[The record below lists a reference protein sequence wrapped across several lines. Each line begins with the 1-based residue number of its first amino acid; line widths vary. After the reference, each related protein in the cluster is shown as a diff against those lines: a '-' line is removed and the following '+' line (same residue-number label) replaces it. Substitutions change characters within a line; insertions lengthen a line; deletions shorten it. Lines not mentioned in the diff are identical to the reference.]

1 MDTIPTKRKRLIK
14 SDSDLEQEEEEQDE
28 LLSSQLSGSDRR
40 VSFVAPSSSSSNS
53 KEPTPFKEPTPPSA
67 TPAPASTPAPTPQP
81 QPQPQSRPS
90 VEPQPVAE
98 DTHIKQKAPRLVMKK
113 MVLNNFKSYAGRQ
126 VIGPFHKSFSAIVG
140 PNGSGKSN
148 VIDALLFVFG
158 YRANKMR
165 QGKLSELI
173 HNSAKHPDCKQCS
186 VEIHFQEIID
196 GDTPKEFT
204 VVPNSTLVVARQAS
218 RNNSSKY
225 AINNKTSTFTEV
237 TTLLKARGIDLDHKR
252 FLILQGEVES
262 IALMK
267 AKAKDGSDDGLLE
280 YLEDIIGTSKY
291 KEPIEQANAKLE
303 VLNEERAEKLS
314 RVKYVHREMD
324 GMEDKKA
331 EAENYLQ
338 NENELVR
345 KKSQLY
351 QIYASEAN
359 ENIGVASQ
367 AIEELNAK
375 LADELKKFES
385 LEKEKSDMHAAH
397 EDTVHAY
404 KSIEAENSNLTR
416 KQAKYEKEQVQVRE
430 RRSHLISKQERGKT
444 TLEADRRARV
454 EAQQAIEQNAQALE
468 QHKQELATV
477 EQQLKEEEETLESIN
492 RELKGKTD
500 GYMAEIHAHKQKLA
514 PWTEKINEKQK
525 AIDVKRSESEILAEK
540 IASGEK
546 AVQSAQLQVAKLK
559 ESIRAKQKEAGNL
572 PDAIKEAKTEL
583 RELELYLKD
592 LNKKEAEKRVEMHS
606 ARQKADEARA
616 SMQQSQSR
624 GKVLDSILRL
634 RDTGRVEG
642 ICDRLGS
649 LGVIDDRYDVAIST
663 ACPALDNIV
672 VETVEAGQACIEYL
686 RKNNLGRAVFTVL
699 DQLRHQNTQPVETP
713 ENVPRLFDL
722 VEPKDDK
729 FRAAFYSVLQDTLVA
744 DNMQQANRI
753 AYGHKRWR
761 VVTMD
766 GKLIEKSGAMTGG
779 GNRQLRGAM
788 SSVFKDDG
796 VSADVVMELERERDS
811 LERDYRIAADEKRA
825 SENALRRKHEHLPR
839 LEMSHEKIQMDISS
853 LESQL
858 EDEEQRLVALRDQV
872 APSPADVQQQQEIEQ
887 DIVQLQEE
895 LTELKEK
902 TIEIDDAIAALQSNI
917 MEAGGMDLRQ
927 QTVRVKDVRKK
938 IDTLNNKITK
948 NMVAKTKAEKDV
960 SKLESSIAK
969 FERESERFEHDL
981 KALDDELEACA
992 ATLQDITEQV
1002 EQATEAMDEKKMEME
1017 RVKKELDDKHD
1028 AINKLRQSEVEIKS
1042 RLEDYKRTLLDNRKK
1057 ADHWEGQCDKLVLQ
1071 RVSDETDEDLKLEL
1085 YHGERLEA
1093 LIQAKQ
1099 DIKMDIAEIE
1109 TFVQNANP
1117 NLSVLDEYRR
1127 RSAEFKERT
1136 NDLNAVTAK
1145 RDSVKA
1151 EVETLRKKRLD
1162 EFMSGF
1168 NVISQKLKEMYQMI
1182 TMGGN
1187 AELELVDSLD
1197 PFSEGIVFSVMPPKK
1212 SWKNISNLSGGEKT
1226 LSSLALVFA
1235 LHHFKPTPLYV
1246 MDEIDAALDFR
1257 NVSIV
1262 ANYIADRT
1270 KDAQFVIISLRNN
1283 MFELAD
1289 RLVGIY
1295 KTSHCTKSI
1304 AINPNMIASLTS
1316 IPTIANPS
1324 PSKRVSAPQT
1334 PLPTA
1339 AAATTTSSQ
1348 QHMSQGTAATT
1359 TTTQEKNDHSV
1370 DQTPSSSSQVSS
1382 A

>member
-1 MDTIPTKRKRLIK
+1 MDNIPSKRKRLIK
-14 SDSDLEQEEEEQDE
+14 SDSDEEQEEEEF
-28 LLSSQLSGSDRR
+28 LSQLSASDHH
-40 VSFVAPSSSSSNS
+40 VSFTALSQ
-53 KEPTPFKEPTPPSA
+53 EPTPAKEPTPPIIESIL
-67 TPAPASTPAPTPQP
+67 PT
-81 QPQPQSRPS
+81 S
-90 VEPQPVAE
+90 EPTVDNNFTE
-98 DTHIKQKAPRLVMKK
+98 RKQPRLVMKK

-173 HNSAKHPDCKQCS
+173 HNSAKHPNCTHCS

-196 GDTPKEFT
+196 GDTPTDFT
-204 VVPNSTLVVARQAS
+204 IVPHSTLIVSRQAS
-218 RNNSSKY
+218 QNNSSKY
-225 AINNKTSTFTEV
+225 SINNKTSSFTEV
-237 TTLLKARGIDLDHKR
+237 TTLLKKRGIDLDHKR

-291 KEPIEQANAKLE
+291 KDPIEQTNARLE
-303 VLNEERAEKLS
+303 VLNEDRAEKLS
-314 RVKYVHREMD
+314 RVKYVSREMD

-345 KKSQLY
+345 KKNELY
-351 QIYASEAN
+351 QIYSSEAN
-359 ENIGVASQ
+359 ENIQVANQ
-367 AIEELNAK
+367 AI
-375 LADELKKFES
+375 DELQLKLDEESKKFES
-385 LEKEKSDMHAAH
+385 LEQEKSDMNAAYLN
-397 EDTVHAY
+397 TVQDY
-404 KSIEAENSNLTR
+404 KAMESESNNLIK
-416 KQAKYEKEQVQVRE
+416 KQSRYEKEQVEVRE
-430 RRSHLISKQERGKT
+430 RKNHLISRQEKGKA
-444 TLEADRRARV
+444 TLEADRNARI
-454 EAQQAIEQNAQALE
+454 EAQESIAKNT
-468 QHKQELATV
+468 QELQQRKAELVQV
-477 EQQLKEEEETLESIN
+477 EQQLKEEENKLDTIN

-500 GYMAEIHAHKQKLA
+500 GYMAQIEEHQRKLA
-514 PWTEKINEKQK
+514 PWTEKINDKQK
-525 AIDVKRSESEILAEK
+525 AIDVRKSESEILAEK
-540 IASGEK
+540 IASGAK
-546 AVQSAQLQVAKLK
+546 AVETAQAQVAKLT
-559 ESIRAKQKEAGNL
+559 ESIKFKKKEIKNL
-572 PDAIKEAKTEL
+572 PGEIKEAKLEL
-583 RELELYLKD
+583 KELELYLNELVKR
-592 LNKKEAEKRVEMHS
+592 EADKRIEMNNV
-606 ARQKADEARA
+606 RQKAEEARA

-624 GKVLDSILRL
+624 GKVLDSILRM
-634 RDTGRVEG
+634 RDSGRVEG
-642 ICDRLGS
+642 IYDRLGS

-672 VETVEAGQACIEYL
+672 VETVEAAQACIEYL

-699 DQLRHQNTQPVETP
+699 GQLHHQNIKEIDTP
-713 ENVPRLFDL
+713 EHVPRLFDL
-722 VEPKDDK
+722 VEPKDAK
-729 FRAAFYSVLQDTLVA
+729 FRAAFYSVLQDTVVA
-744 DNMQQANRI
+744 QDMRQANRI

-796 VSADVVMELERERDS
+796 VSAEVVMELESERDKI
-811 LERDYRIAADEKRA
+811 ERDYRIAADEKRA
-825 SENALRRKHEHLPR
+825 SETALRRKNEHLPK
-839 LEMSHEKIQMDISS
+839 LELNLEKFQMDINSM
-853 LESQL
+853 ESQL
-858 EDEEQRLVALRDQV
+858 EDEEQRLVELRNQT
-872 APSPADVQQQQEIEQ
+872 APSPADVQRQEEIESEIEQ
-887 DIVQLQEE
+887 LQQD
-895 LTELKEK
+895 LVELKEK
-902 TIEIDDAIAALQSNI
+902 TAEIEDAIAALHENI
-917 MEAGGMDLRQ
+917 MDAGGMDLRIQ
-927 QTVRVKDVRKK
+927 KICVNDMRKK
-938 IDTLNNKITK
+938 IDGLNSKITK
-948 NMVAKTKAEKDV
+948 NMVAKSKAEKDV
-960 SKLESSIAK
+960 TKLESSIAK
-969 FERESERFEHDL
+969 FERESEKYEHNLNDL
-981 KALDDELEACA
+981 EKELASCTRSLEE
-992 ATLQDITEQV
+992 IMEQV
-1002 EQATEAMDEKKMEME
+1002 NKAKESMEEKKTEME
-1017 RVKKELDDKHD
+1017 QVKTELDDKTE

-1042 RLEDYKRTLLDNRKK
+1042 KLEDYRRTLIDNQKK
-1057 ADHWEGQCDKLVLQ
+1057 AAHWEEQ
-1071 RVSDETDEDLKLEL
+1071 RSKLEL
-1085 YHGERLEA
+1085 QRIDEEPEEELILQQFEGEQLEE
-1093 LIQAKQ
+1093 LIQSKQ
-1099 DIKMDIAEIE
+1099 AIKMEIAEIE
-1109 TFVQNANP
+1109 TFVQNAKP

-1127 RSAEFKERT
+1127 RRREYNERKG
-1136 NDLNAVTAK
+1136 DLDSVTSR
-1145 RDSVKA
+1145 RDEVKA
-1151 EVETLRKKRLD
+1151 EVEALRKKRLD

-1262 ANYIADRT
+1262 ANYIAERT

-1304 AINPNMIASLTS
+1304 AINPNMIATLTAM
-1316 IPTIANPS
+1316 PTNTS
-1324 PSKRVSAPQT
+1324 PSTGKKLSPATNSSQNAVETES
-1334 PLPTA
+1334 
-1339 AAATTTSSQ
+1339 AATTDQPSGIS
-1348 QHMSQGTAATT
+1348 TA
-1359 TTTQEKNDHSV
+1359 
-1370 DQTPSSSSQVSS
+1370 
-1382 A
+1382 

>member
-1 MDTIPTKRKRLIK
+1 MDTIPAKRKRLIK
-14 SDSDLEQEEEEQDE
+14 SDSDIEHEEGEQGE
-28 LLSSQLSGSDRR
+28 LLSSQLSASDRK
-40 VSFVAPSSSSSNS
+40 VSFAAPTS
-53 KEPTPFKEPTPPSA
+53 KESAPFKEPTPVS
-67 TPAPASTPAPTPQP
+67 TTPAPTPQP
-81 QPQPQSRPS
+81 TLN
-90 VEPQPVAE
+90 
-98 DTHIKQKAPRLVMKK
+98 DTNTKKKTPRLVMKK

-196 GDTPKEFT
+196 GDTPKDFT

-225 AINNKTSTFTEV
+225 AINNKTSSFTEV

-291 KEPIEQANAKLE
+291 KDPIEQANAKLE

-314 RVKYVHREMD
+314 RVKYVSREMD

-338 NENELVR
+338 NENELV
-345 KKSQLY
+345 KKKNELY
-351 QIYASEAN
+351 QIYSSEAN
-359 ENIGVASQ
+359 ENIGVANQ
-367 AIEELNAK
+367 AIEELNTK
-375 LADELKKFES
+375 LTEEHKKFES
-385 LEKEKSDMHAAH
+385 IEKEKSDMNAAYQ
-397 EDTVHAY
+397 DTVQEY
-404 KSIEAENSNLTR
+404 KSIEAENHNLIK
-416 KQAKYEKEQVQVRE
+416 KQAKYEKEQVEVRE
-430 RRSHLISKQERGKT
+430 RKNHLIKKQDKGKA
-444 TLEADRRARV
+444 TLEADRKARI
-454 EAQQAIEQNAQALE
+454 ETQQSIEKNAEELE
-468 QHKQELATV
+468 QHRQELVKV
-477 EQQLKEEEETLESIN
+477 EQQLKEEEQKLDTIN

-500 GYMAEIHAHKQKLA
+500 GYMAEINEHKQKLA

-525 AIDVKRSESEILAEK
+525 AIDVKKSESEILAEK

-546 AVQSAQLQVAKLK
+546 AVESAQLQVAKLK
-559 ESIRAKQKEAGNL
+559 ESIKNKQKEARNL
-572 PDAIKEAKTEL
+572 PNEIKEAKTEL
-583 RELELYLKD
+583 RELELYLQD
-592 LNKKEAEKRVEMHS
+592 LNKKEADKRIEMNN

-624 GKVLDSILRL
+624 GKVLDSILRM

-642 ICDRLGS
+642 IYDRLGS

-699 DQLRHQNTQPVETP
+699 DQLRHQNMKEVNTP

-722 VEPKDDK
+722 VEPKDER

-744 DNMQQANRI
+744 ENMQQANRI

-811 LERDYRIAADEKRA
+811 VERDYRIAADEKRA
-825 SENALRRKHEHLPR
+825 SENALRRKHEYLPK
-839 LEMSHEKIQMDISS
+839 LEMNHEKIQMDISS

-858 EDEEQRLVALRDQV
+858 EDEEQRLVELRDQV
-872 APSPADVQQQQEIEQ
+872 APSPADVQQQEEIENE
-887 DIVQLQEE
+887 IVQLQED
-895 LTELKEK
+895 LVELKEK
-902 TIEIDDAIAALQSNI
+902 TVEIDKAIAALQNDI
-917 MEAGGMDLRQ
+917 MEAGGTDLRM
-927 QTVRVKDVRKK
+927 QTICINDMRKK
-938 IDTLNNKITK
+938 IDSLNNKITK

-960 SKLESSIAK
+960 SKLEASIVK

-981 KALDDELEACA
+981 KELDDELESCA
-992 ATLQDITEQV
+992 QMLEEINEQV
-1002 EQATEAMDEKKMEME
+1002 KQATEAMDEKKLEME

-1042 RLEDYKRTLLDNRKK
+1042 KLEDYKRTLLDNRKK
-1057 ADHWEGQCDKLVLQ
+1057 ADHWEGQRDKLELQ
-1071 RVSDETDEDLKLEL
+1071 RIDEEPDEDLKLEIF
-1085 YHGERLEA
+1085 HGEHLEE
-1093 LIQAKQ
+1093 LIQSKQ
-1099 DIKMDIAEIE
+1099 AIKMEIAEIE
-1109 TFVQNANP
+1109 TFVQNAKP

-1127 RSAEFKERT
+1127 RRGEYNERKA
-1136 NDLNAVTAK
+1136 DLDSVTAK
-1145 RDSVKA
+1145 RDEVKA

-1304 AINPNMIASLTS
+1304 AINPDMIASLTS
-1316 IPTIANPS
+1316 IPTIANS
-1324 PSKRVSAPQT
+1324 SSSSSKRVSTPQT
-1334 PLPTA
+1334 PLPT
-1339 AAATTTSSQ
+1339 TTSSQ
-1348 QHMSQGTAATT
+1348 LAQSASPLSSSATEQN
-1359 TTTQEKNDHSV
+1359 QEKKDNV
-1370 DQTPSSSSQVSS
+1370 NQPPSPQVSS

>member
-1 MDTIPTKRKRLIK
+1 MDTIPSKRKRLIK
-14 SDSDLEQEEEEQDE
+14 NDSDAEEEEEEE
-28 LLSSQLSGSDRR
+28 LLSSQLSTSDRILPT
-40 VSFVAPSSSSSNS
+40 AGATS
-53 KEPTPFKEPTPPSA
+53 KEPTPFKEPTPLSA
-67 TPAPASTPAPTPQP
+67 TPAPSSQPALMDTSTKKKT
-81 QPQPQSRPS
+81 
-90 VEPQPVAE
+90 
-98 DTHIKQKAPRLVMKK
+98 PRLVMKK

-196 GDTPKEFT
+196 GDTPKDFT
-204 VVPNSTLVVARQAS
+204 IVPNSTLVVARQAS

-225 AINNKTSTFTEV
+225 SINNKTSSFTEV

-291 KEPIEQANAKLE
+291 KEPIEQANARLE
-303 VLNEERAEKLS
+303 VLNEERSEKLS
-314 RVKYVHREMD
+314 RVKYVSREMD
-324 GMEDKKA
+324 GMEEKKA
-331 EAENYLQ
+331 EAEEYLQ
-338 NENELVR
+338 NENELV
-345 KKSQLY
+345 KKKNELY
-351 QIYASEAN
+351 QIYSSEAN
-359 ENIGVASQ
+359 ENIGVANQ
-367 AIEELNAK
+367 AIEELKIK
-375 LADELKKFES
+375 LDEELKKFES
-385 LEKEKSDMHAAH
+385 LEKEKSDMNTAYQ
-397 EDTVHAY
+397 DTVQEY
-404 KSIEAENSNLTR
+404 KSIEAQHNNLIQ
-416 KQAKYEKEQVQVRE
+416 KQSKYEKEQVQVRE
-430 RRSHLISKQERGKT
+430 RKNHLITKQEKGKA
-444 TLEADRRARV
+444 TLEADRKSRAD
-454 EAQQAIEQNAQALE
+454 AQQSIEKNAKELE
-468 QHKQELATV
+468 QHKEELAKV
-477 EQQLKEEEETLESIN
+477 EQQLKEEEKKLDTIN

-500 GYMAEIHAHKQKLA
+500 GYMAEINEYKQKLA

-525 AIDVKRSESEILAEK
+525 AIDVKKSESEILAEK
-540 IASGEK
+540 ISSGEK
-546 AVQSAQLQVAKLK
+546 AVENAKLQVAKLT
-559 ESIRAKQKEAGNL
+559 ESIKYKQKEAKNL
-572 PDAIKEAKTEL
+572 PSEIKEAKIEL
-583 RELELYLKD
+583 RELELYLQD
-592 LNKKEAEKRVEMHS
+592 LGKNEADKRAEMNN

-624 GKVLDSILRL
+624 GKVLDSILRM

-642 ICDRLGS
+642 IYDRLGS

-699 DQLRHQNTQPVETP
+699 DQLRHQNMKEIETP

-722 VEPKDDK
+722 VEPKDER

-744 DNMQQANRI
+744 ENMQQANRI
-753 AYGHKRWR
+753 AYGQKRWR

-796 VSADVVMELERERDS
+796 VSAEVVMELERERDN

-825 SENALRRKHEHLPR
+825 SENALRRKSEHLPK
-839 LEMSHEKIQMDISS
+839 LEMNHEKLQMDISS

-858 EDEEQRLVALRDQV
+858 EDEEQRLVELRDQV
-872 APSPADVQQQQEIEQ
+872 APSPADVRQQELIESE
-887 DIVQLQEE
+887 IVQLQED
-895 LTELKEK
+895 LIELKEK
-902 TIEIDDAIAALQSNI
+902 TVEIDEAIAALQNDI
-917 MEAGGMDLRQ
+917 MEAGGMDLRI
-927 QTVRVKDVRKK
+927 QTICVNDMRKK
-938 IDTLNNKITK
+938 IDNLNNKITK

-960 SKLESSIAK
+960 SKLEASIAK
-969 FERESERFEHDL
+969 FERESEKFEHNLKDL
-981 KALDDELEACA
+981 EDELESCA
-992 ATLQDITEQV
+992 KTLEEIVEQV
-1002 EQATEAMDEKKMEME
+1002 KQTTQAMEEKKIEME
-1017 RVKKELDDKHD
+1017 RVKKELDDKHE
-1028 AINKLRQSEVEIKS
+1028 AINKLRQSEVEINAK
-1042 RLEDYKRTLLDNRKK
+1042 LDDYKRTLLDNRKK
-1057 ADHWEGQCDKLVLQ
+1057 ADHWEGQRDRLELQ
-1071 RVSDETDEDLKLEL
+1071 RIDDELDEDLKLEL
-1085 YHGERLEA
+1085 FHGEQLEE
-1093 LIQAKQ
+1093 LIQSKQ
-1099 DIKMDIAEIE
+1099 AIKMEIAEIE
-1109 TFVQNANP
+1109 TFVQNAKP
-1117 NLSVLDEYRR
+1117 NLSVLEEYRR
-1127 RSAEFKERT
+1127 RRGEYNERKG
-1136 NDLNAVTAK
+1136 DLDSVTAK
-1145 RDSVKA
+1145 RDEVKA

-1304 AINPNMIASLTS
+1304 AINPNMIATLTS
-1316 IPTIANPS
+1316 IPTQANS
-1324 PSKRVSAPQT
+1324 SSTRKSSTPQT
-1334 PLPTA
+1334 PLPTNGLTHNASQMSANASSSA
-1339 AAATTTSSQ
+1339 AADTEKSQ
-1348 QHMSQGTAATT
+1348 DKSNA
-1359 TTTQEKNDHSV
+1359 
-1370 DQTPSSSSQVSS
+1370 DQPSSQVSL